1 VQVQALA
8 NLASHLSEPL
18 RMEVLHEAL
27 AAAQALQRESK
38 QALEMPATGVTSS
51 IEFWRIPMLNAIQE
65 EFGPGPAA
73 S

>member
-1 VQVQALA
+1 
-8 NLASHLSEPL
+8 L